1 MQYFFII
8 WCHDVEEISH
18 ECLKKKQ
25 IFYFIIEIKQIKRKK
40 REREG
45 QTERVFLKK
54 FFDFMFDGWIN
65 KHKSSLEKQTRM
77 KLETDMCCETFS
89 L

>member
-25 IFYFIIEIKQIKRKK
+25 IFYFIIEIKQIKTKK
-40 REREG
+40 REKDRLREF
-45 QTERVFLKK
+45 FLKK
-54 FFDFMFDGWIN
+54 FFDFMFDGWKN
-65 KHKSSLEKQTRM
+65 KQKSSLEKQTRL